1 MPMNAA
7 RMFAAMVTLTAALL
21 FALVIPAGTAQGR
34 ENPGASA
41 QGANVDFI
49 LPGKGALNIEV
60 HKGMLVRLDKPA
72 NAIFV
77 ANPAIADVQV
87 KSPRL
92 VYVFGASVGE
102 TTLFA
107 VGEDEQVLAN
117 FTVQVT
123 HNLAGLRSAIA
134 ALEPGS
140 DIKVYSADRN
150 LVLDGEV
157 ESPLQAENIRQ
168 LAQRFAAEGALIN
181 RLSVAAANQ
190 VNLRV
195 RVAEVSRSVVKQFG
209 INWDAV
215 LTGGGFLFG
224 LATGNPL
231 LAAGNFLTRENG
243 ANNVFA
249 SGTLGR
255 NLDLNV
261 LVDALADEGLLNV
274 LAEPNLT
281 ALSGESA
288 SFLAGGE
295 FPIPVPGA
303 NDSVTITFKK
313 FGVRLAFTP
322 VILDSGRISLE
333 VAPEVSQLSATGAV
347 NLDNFVIPA
356 LTTRQARTTVELASG
371 QSFAIAGLL
380 QNNLNHD
387 LSKFPGLGDLPLLG
401 SLFRSDRFQRDETE
415 LVILIT
421 PYLVRPVSNRQLAE
435 PGKALTPA
443 NDIERILKGRN
454 YGKGTGAVATGGE
467 KVHLSG
473 SAGFIVE

>member
-1 MPMNAA
+1 MHALAKYSRSFFVLAA
-7 RMFAAMVTLTAALL
+7 ILLAFTLLTS
-21 FALVIPAGTAQGR
+21 TAQGR
-34 ENPGASA
+34 ETPITPD
-41 QGANVDFI
+41 VDFI
-49 LPGKGALNIEV
+49 APGDSTLDLEI
-60 HKGMLVRLDKPA
+60 HKGMLVRLDQA
-72 NAIFV
+72 ATAVFV
-77 ANPAIADVQV
+77 ANPAIADIQV

-92 VYVFGASVGE
+92 IYVFGAAVGE

-107 VGEDEQVLAN
+107 VDGQENVLAN
-117 FTVQVT
+117 IVVRVT
-123 HNLAGLRSAIA
+123 HNLAGLRRAIE
-134 ALEPGS
+134 ALDPGS
-140 DIKVYSADRN
+140 DVSVFSVDRN
-150 LVLDGEV
+150 LVLDGIV
-157 ESPLQAENIRQ
+157 DSPVRAENLRQ
-168 LAQRFAAEGALIN
+168 LVARFAADGAVIN
-181 RLSVAAANQ
+181 RLRVDAPNQ

-209 INWDAV
+209 VNWDAV
-215 LTGGGFLFG
+215 LSGGGFLFG
-224 LATGNPL
+224 LATGSPL

-243 ANNVFA
+243 ANNVFG
-249 SGTLGR
+249 SGSVG

-303 NDSVTITFKK
+303 NDSVTIEFKK
-313 FGVRLAFTP
+313 FGVHLDFTP
-322 VILDSGRISLE
+322 LILDSGRISLA
-333 VAPEVSQLSATGAV
+333 VAPEVSQLTATGAV
-347 NLDNFVIPA
+347 NINNFVIPA

-387 LSKFPGLGDLPLLG
+387 QSKFPGLGDLPVLG

-421 PYLVRPVSNRQLAE
+421 PYLVRPVSNRRLAG
-435 PGKALTPA
+435 PGEGLTPA
-443 NDIERILKGRN
+443 NDVERILMGRN
-454 YGKGTGAVATGGE
+454 YGDKTGAATSSDPGRSD
-467 KVHLSG
+467 VHLSG
-473 SAGFIVE
+473 PAGFIVE

>member
-1 MPMNAA
+1 MHALAKYSRSFFVLAA
-7 RMFAAMVTLTAALL
+7 ISLAFMLLTS
-21 FALVIPAGTAQGR
+21 TAQGR
-34 ENPGASA
+34 ETPVTPD
-41 QGANVDFI
+41 VDFI
-49 LPGKGALNIEV
+49 APGDSALDLEI
-60 HKGMLVRLDKPA
+60 HKGMLVRLDQA
-72 NAIFV
+72 ATAVFV
-77 ANPAIADVQV
+77 ANPAIADIQV

-92 VYVFGASVGE
+92 IYVFGAAVGE

-107 VGEDEQVLAN
+107 VDGEENVLAN
-117 FTVQVT
+117 IVVRVT
-123 HNLAGLRSAIA
+123 HNLAGLRRAIE
-134 ALEPGS
+134 ALDPGS
-140 DIKVYSADRN
+140 DVSVFSVDRN
-150 LVLDGEV
+150 LVLDGIV
-157 ESPLQAENIRQ
+157 NSPVRAENLRQ
-168 LAQRFAAEGALIN
+168 LAARFAADGAVIN
-181 RLSVAAANQ
+181 RLRVDAPNQ

-215 LTGGGFLFG
+215 LSGGGFLFG
-224 LATGNPL
+224 LATGNPV

-243 ANNVFA
+243 TNNVFA
-249 SGTLGR
+249 GGPIGD
-255 NLDLNV
+255 NLDVNV

-303 NDSVTITFKK
+303 NDSVTIEFKK
-313 FGVRLAFTP
+313 FGVHLDFTP
-322 VILDSGRISLE
+322 LILDNGRISLA
-333 VAPEVSQLSATGAV
+333 VAPEVSQLTATGAV
-347 NLDNFVIPA
+347 NINNFVIPA

-387 LSKFPGLGDLPLLG
+387 QSKFPGLGDLPVLG

-421 PYLVRPVSNRQLAE
+421 PYLVRPVSNNRLAG
-435 PGKALTPA
+435 PGEGLTPA
-443 NDIERILKGRN
+443 NDVERILMGRN
-454 YGKGTGAVATGGE
+454 YGDKTGADTP
-467 KVHLSG
+467 KNNNVHLSG
-473 SAGFIVE
+473 PAGFIVE